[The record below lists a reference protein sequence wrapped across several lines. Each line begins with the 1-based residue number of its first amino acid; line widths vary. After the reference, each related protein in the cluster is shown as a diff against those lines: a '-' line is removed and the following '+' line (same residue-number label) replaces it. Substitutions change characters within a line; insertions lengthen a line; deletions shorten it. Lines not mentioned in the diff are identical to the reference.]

1 MTEVSVGVLLALAA
15 GMVNGSFAAPTKY
28 ATRWKWE
35 NIWAVWAVVALFFS
49 PWALAFATVPNLLAF
64 YHQTNS
70 GLLVLLVGF
79 GLGVGLAQVFFGLAL
94 AAVGLS
100 IGFAVTI
107 GLSTAVG
114 SLVPLVLLGSRV
126 VLAPKGLTI
135 VAGVVFVLAGTA
147 FCGLASNRKERERLS
162 SHESKQEPGATP
174 PKNFRTGLMLC
185 VLAGVLSPLTN
196 LALAFGSPLLR
207 RAAQAG
213 VSPPNLA
220 NVIWPPLLTATLI
233 PYLSYCVHLW
243 RRNKSWSLFTLTGTG
258 VYWLFGALMGLLW
271 TGSLAVYGTAA
282 TRLGAMGPILGWPL
296 FMSVIIITSN
306 VWGFATGEWKGA
318 GHAAV
323 TTMLGGILFLILGF
337 CTVALGTRLA

>member
-126 VLAPKGLTI
+126 VLAPKGLVI
-135 VAGVVFVLAGTA
+135 IAGVALVLAGTA
-147 FCGLASNRKERERLS
+147 LCGLASNRKEREHLS
-162 SHESKQEPGATP
+162 SRASKQEPEATP
-174 PKNFRTGLMLC
+174 PKNFRAGLLLC
-185 VLAGVLSPLTN
+185 LLAGVLSPLTN

-243 RRNKSWSLFTLTGTG
+243 RRNKSWSLFTLAGTG
-258 VYWLFGALMGLLW
+258 VYWVFGALMGLLW

-282 TRLGAMGPILGWPL
+282 TRLAAMGPILGWPL

-337 CTVALGTRLA
+337 CTVALGSRLA

>member
-35 NIWAVWAVVALFFS
+35 NIWAVWAVVALLFS
-49 PWALAFATVPNLLAF
+49 PWALASATVPNLLGF
-64 YHQTNS
+64 YHQVNS
-70 GLLVLLVGF
+70 GLFVLLVLF

-114 SLVPLVLLGSRV
+114 TFVPLILLGSRA

-135 VAGVVFVLAGTA
+135 VAGVAFVLTGTA
-147 FCGLASNRKERERLS
+147 LCGLASNRKERERLS
-162 SHESKQEPGATP
+162 SGEAKDEPGER
-174 PKNFRTGLMLC
+174 PKKFHTGLLLC
-185 VLAGVLSPLTN
+185 VLAGILSPLAN

-207 RAAQAG
+207 QAAQAG
-213 VSPPNLA
+213 VSPSNLA
-220 NVIWPPLLTATLI
+220 NVIWPPLLTATLV

-243 RRNKSWSLFTLTGTG
+243 RRNKSWGLFTLTGTG
-258 VYWLFGALMGLLW
+258 VYWFFGAVMGLLW
-271 TGSLAVYGTAA
+271 TGSLAVYGAA
-282 TRLGAMGPILGWPL
+282 STRLAGMGPILGWPL

-306 VWGFATGEWKGA
+306 VWGFATAEWKGA
-318 GHAAV
+318 NRGAV
-323 TTMLGGILFLILGF
+323 TTMLVGILFLILGF
-337 CTVALGTRLA
+337 CTVALGSRLS